1 MVAKM
6 MVLMKMMMMMVVTIW
21 WSSDG
26 AIQNSSR
33 CSRTFFP
40 FIWPF
45 KAAKLLVP
53 LLFVGLISVSSATF
67 WKPTQPSI
75 KALKGLWKRFQPLWS
90 VSGKTNWKLLSRNFG
105 AKAIPCNCKCKIW
118 LNVNPKKY
126 SNIWKKSRFIGMD
139 EIWHPW
145 GALKGCTLASGRSW
159 EEREWVSC
167 KISAS
172 SLVSFPTPLAAG
184 SQVRRGTGL
193 LPAQPFP

>member
-1 MVAKM
+1 MAKQQPYQSFFISHQWIFASILHNCNNFCKSKEKAYFIVLVFENPSWSECVLMIMVAKM
-6 MVLMKMMMMMVVTIW
+6 MVLMKMMMMVVTIW

-105 AKAIPCNCKCKIW
+105 QKATPCKCKRKIW
-118 LNVNPKKY
+118 LNVSPKKY
-126 SNIWKKSRFIGMD
+126 SNIERNRDSSAWMRFD
-139 EIWHPW
+139 
-145 GALKGCTLASGRSW
+145 TL
-159 EEREWVSC
+159 EE
-167 KISAS
+167 
-172 SLVSFPTPLAAG
+172 P
-184 SQVRRGTGL
+184 
-193 LPAQPFP
+193 

>member
-45 KAAKLLVP
+45 KAAKLLVH

-105 AKAIPCNCKCKIW
+105 AKATPCKCKRKIW
-118 LNVNPKKY
+118 LKRKSKKIFKY
-126 SNIWKKSRFIGMD
+126 LK
-139 EIWHPW
+139 EI
-145 GALKGCTLASGRSW
+145 
-159 EEREWVSC
+159 
-167 KISAS
+167 KIHRHGWD
-172 SLVSFPTPLAAG
+172 LTPLR
-184 SQVRRGTGL
+184 SPKRLHFGL
-193 LPAQPFP
+193 WS

>member
-1 MVAKM
+1 MVARM
-6 MVLMKMMMMMVVTIW
+6 MVLMKMMMMVVTIW

-105 AKAIPCNCKCKIW
+105 AKATPCNCKCKIW
-118 LNVNPKKY
+118 LCT
-126 SNIWKKSRFIGMD
+126 KKSCFHIWVVLPRTGKMGNICHNFFFWIFTVAKRFD
-139 EIWHPW
+139 F
-145 GALKGCTLASGRSW
+145 LKFRQLFWRD
-159 EEREWVSC
+159 
-167 KISAS
+167 
-172 SLVSFPTPLAAG
+172 F
-184 SQVRRGTGL
+184 VR
-193 LPAQPFP
+193 